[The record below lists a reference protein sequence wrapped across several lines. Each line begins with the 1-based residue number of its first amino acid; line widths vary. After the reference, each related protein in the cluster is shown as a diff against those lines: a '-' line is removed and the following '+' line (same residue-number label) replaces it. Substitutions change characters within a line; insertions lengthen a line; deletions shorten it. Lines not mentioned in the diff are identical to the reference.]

1 MKKSFFT
8 LLILALLTNS
18 LFALNIPKGSKFDK
32 RVTYATY
39 NADDVFLIRCKN
51 GYVSMLEFG
60 ANERIVNIATGF
72 SNGWEII
79 DKENFLFIKPKAYVI
94 NATEQQGVPQTMT
107 DSNGDEIDFQ
117 MPTVIQPNAKE
128 WDTNLIVTTTHRIY
142 LFDLKIDEKINYKV
156 QFNYPQDKKLKDKM
170 AKMANDRAKQEQE
183 ELKEL
188 EKETSR
194 VNVPRNWDFLM
205 HVNKGSDTIAPDFA
219 YDDGVFTYLGFNST
233 KTIPSIFLFDEQNKE
248 SILNT
253 HLKKDGDYDV
263 LVVHKTAN
271 KILLRSGDKLVG
283 IFNNSYA
290 KNPLSKTY
298 DTTKLN
304 IEREIIDNGK

>member
-1 MKKSFFT
+1 
-8 LLILALLTNS
+8 
-18 LFALNIPKGSKFDK
+18 
-32 RVTYATY
+32 
-39 NADDVFLIRCKN
+39 
-51 GYVSMLEFG
+51 
-60 ANERIVNIATGF
+60 
-72 SNGWEII
+72 
-79 DKENFLFIKPKAYVI
+79 
-94 NATEQQGVPQTMT
+94 MT